1 MGSEEIGRRGRGRA
15 AGEVVMAVG
24 GCRWLLAVAGARLR
38 LSRHGGEGKEW
49 ARCLLTIEVTLLR
62 REKHLSGLS
71 ISCQSG
77 PGVAVSN
84 EVENGRMVAAAYDD
98 CRPGSKRPSRIG
110 TNEQNTTPLSVY
122 KRQSHQ
128 HPTQQDTMAGSP
140 PPEDTKKAD
149 AEARAKEQA
158 EQAALPYKWD
168 QTIKDLD
175 ITISIDAKYKGK
187 DLDVKIGRNTLKVGI
202 KGQEPFI
209 DVCYLEEPSHIMYI
223 NS

>member
-1 MGSEEIGRRGRGRA
+1 
-15 AGEVVMAVG
+15 
-24 GCRWLLAVAGARLR
+24 
-38 LSRHGGEGKEW
+38 
-49 ARCLLTIEVTLLR
+49 
-62 REKHLSGLS
+62 
-71 ISCQSG
+71 
-77 PGVAVSN
+77 
-84 EVENGRMVAAAYDD
+84 
-98 CRPGSKRPSRIG
+98 
-110 TNEQNTTPLSVY
+110 
-122 KRQSHQ
+122 
-128 HPTQQDTMAGSP
+128 MAGSP

-209 DVCYLEEPSHIMYI
+209 DVCSTLSAASHF
-223 NS
+223 